1 MKFIEEVKNY
11 PKEVKFFH
19 LLFLLGIVLYVV
31 MYLTAEWH
39 TAGYVAYTTAF
50 VGMAAATTG
59 LMKHQTGAWKPA
71 VLDIILFVVI
81 IVVHL
86 SLYPGA

>member
-19 LLFLLGIVLYVV
+19 LLFLIAILVYIILYFTVD
-31 MYLTAEWH
+31 WH
-39 TAGYVAYTTAF
+39 TAGYMAYTSAF
-50 VGMAAATTG
+50 IGMAAATTG

-81 IVVHL
+81 IVGHL
-86 SLYPGA
+86 ALYPA